1 MSQKL
6 MPEIAAPF
14 DATAITGGL
23 LTLMRVPLMLKRKLI
38 KRNIR
43 IEQFERSKQE
53 I

>member
-1 MSQKL
+1 MSQKQ

-43 IEQFERSKQE
+43 IEQFELQQTK